1 MKIGY
6 ACQNLELQANTN
18 NTFRLTS
25 YSENKIIQ
33 TIEKNLEGCSRILS
47 FNIKNKLLFFRL
59 GSSFIPFA
67 SHPICKFDW
76 EKYFQAEFVK
86 IGKEIKKNDIRIS
99 MHPGQFVVLN
109 SKKQDVVSS
118 SIRELEYHSRLM
130 DLLKL
135 DESAKIQIHV
145 GFPHG
150 DKEKAKMDFIRN
162 YDRLSKSVKKRL
174 VIEND
179 EHYFGINDCFEIHK
193 AVDIPILL
201 DTFHYSILNEGKSL
215 EEIFELASKTW
226 KNKDGLPMIDYSSQ
240 NPEGRKGKHCS
251 SIDINNFENTISKL
265 IHKDFDLMVE
275 IKDKESSALKAS
287 KSLLRMKMIFV

>member
-33 TIEKNLEGCSRILS
+33 TIEKNLEDCSRILS

-145 GFPHG
+145 GYPHG

-162 YDRLSKSVKKRL
+162 YDKSIV
-174 VIEND
+174 ND
-179 EHYFGINDCFEIHK
+179 K
-193 AVDIPILL
+193 
-201 DTFHYSILNEGKSL
+201 NEK
-215 EEIFELASKTW
+215 
-226 KNKDGLPMIDYSSQ
+226 
-240 NPEGRKGKHCS
+240 
-251 SIDINNFENTISKL
+251 
-265 IHKDFDLMVE
+265 
-275 IKDKESSALKAS
+275 
-287 KSLLRMKMIFV
+287 